1 MDNADVLED
10 PVGRLRLIG
19 ENAQKSREDEERRQE
34 IELELLV
41 IGFGALKMPTPNFE
55 TAASWVGGWY
65 IQNILCREQLMSGPW
80 EREQH

>member
-34 IELELLV
+34 IELFFLGDWIE
-41 IGFGALKMPTPNFE
+41 GGALVFCHPNFE
-55 TAASWVGGWY
+55 TAIIWSIIATSHDLTPKG
-65 IQNILCREQLMSGPW
+65 S
-80 EREQH
+80 

>member
-34 IELELLV
+34 IELFFLV
-41 IGFGALKMPTPNFE
+41 IGSRVEL
-55 TAASWVGGWY
+55 
-65 IQNILCREQLMSGPW
+65 
-80 EREQH
+80 